1 MIFAHQVRII
11 TCDQRCD
18 DHTLTKNTFASMAH
32 ARGGVY
38 IRIYIYIYIYIYT
51 YMYIYTYVYI
61 YIYIYIYIYVRIY
74 IYIRIY
80 LCIRICIYR
89 SNKMNRKARVW
100 KAGRVRK

>member
-38 IRIYIYIYIYIYT
+38 IRIYIYIYICIYIYVRT
-51 YMYIYTYVYI
+51 
-61 YIYIYIYIYVRIY
+61 YIYIYIYVRIY
-74 IYIRIY
+74 IYTYIFMYTYMYISQQQDES
-80 LCIRICIYR
+80 R
-89 SNKMNRKARVW
+89 STRLEIF
-100 KAGRVRK
+100 AGPDE

>member
-1 MIFAHQVRII
+1 MNFVHQVHFI

-18 DHTLTKNTFASMAH
+18 DHTLPKNTFASMAH

-38 IRIYIYIYIYIYT
+38 I
-51 YMYIYTYVYI
+51 YIYTYV
-61 YIYIYIYIYVRIY
+61 RIY
-74 IYIRIY
+74 IRTYVRIY

-100 KAGRVRK
+100 KYLLGRASEEVKKAPTDSRIIQKFEIAVIAT

>member
-38 IRIYIYIYIYIYT
+38 IRIYIYIYIY
-51 YMYIYTYVYI
+51 VYI
-61 YIYIYIYIYVRIY
+61 YIYYVY
-74 IYIRIY
+74 MFSY
-80 LCIRICIYR
+80 LWEPSI
-89 SNKMNRKARVW
+89 
-100 KAGRVRK
+100 